1 MPVCVSFLPWP
12 EQVVAFSSE
21 NNVMECGEITC
32 DRSGL
37 ARLLDFLSHSFEG
50 GTDVTGALALYPIP
64 YTLVYTLLPSPSTRR
79 AQRHDNLSTPL
90 PTAPNPQPYICN
102 PKP

>member
-1 MPVCVSFLPWP
+1 MNRPMCVCVSLSLSLSLSLSFSIMPVCVSFLPWP

-64 YTLVYTLLPSPSTRR
+64 YTLVYTLLPSP
-79 AQRHDNLSTPL
+79 
-90 PTAPNPQPYICN
+90 
-102 PKP
+102 